1 MSAKLENQY
10 GTINIENEVIA
21 RIAGLTAIDCYGIVG
36 MAAKNVKD
44 DIFQLLK
51 VESLTKGIKISVQE
65 DRIVIDMHIIV
76 EYGTNITAIAENVE
90 MEAAD
95 FKTIIAAQSY
105 GKVVRHDER
114 RRAFLLQAL
123 GSGSDIKSVYAKYCK
138 MLPMKRRVKMQL
150 KAFVKLLPPALYFPI
165 RKLLHSI

>member
-10 GTINIENEVIA
+10 GTINMENEVIA

-76 EYGTNITAIAENVE
+76 EYGTNITAIAENTISTVKYKVE
-90 MEAAD
+90 TVCGINVEQVNV
-95 FKTIIAAQSY
+95 FVE
-105 GKVVRHDER
+105 GVRVD
-114 RRAFLLQAL
+114 
-123 GSGSDIKSVYAKYCK
+123 G
-138 MLPMKRRVKMQL
+138 
-150 KAFVKLLPPALYFPI
+150 
-165 RKLLHSI
+165 

>member
-76 EYGTNITAIAENVE
+76 EYGTNITAIAENTIVFGLGP
-90 MEAAD
+90 AGTG
-95 FKTIIAAQSY
+95 KTYLAVAMA
-105 GKVVRHDER
+105 V
-114 RRAFLLQAL
+114 RAFRRHEVNRIILTRPAVEAGEKL
-123 GSGSDIKSVYAKYCK
+123 GFLPGDIGIG
-138 MLPMKRRVKMQL
+138 
-150 KAFVKLLPPALYFPI
+150 FTG
-165 RKLLHSI
+165 